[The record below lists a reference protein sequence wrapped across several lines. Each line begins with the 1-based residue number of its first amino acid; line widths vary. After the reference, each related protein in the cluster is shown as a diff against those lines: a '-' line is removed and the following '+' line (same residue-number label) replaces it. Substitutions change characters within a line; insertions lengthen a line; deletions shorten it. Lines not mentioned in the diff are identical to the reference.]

1 MTPILTP
8 GVIGMNQPVSDLTER
23 DRQTIARARELA
35 DIKGT
40 DAIRNYADED
50 DPYFAVTAAFG
61 TAQELLWQLA
71 RIAER
76 RDDHARSDQRDS
88 SDEEPTWLELHQGP
102 GPLSVARLEEDADA

>member
-76 RDDHARSDQRDS
+76 RDDHAMLDG
-88 SDEEPTWLELHQGP
+88 EVLKP
-102 GPLSVARLEEDADA
+102 GPLDLVHRHPDIPVMVPRRGARWLP